1 MLGKRLNLNITP
13 FLSQRRGPGAPRAVC
28 GGRNFRVNNRKKS
41 DRSVVAGIQSEE
53 RNLRVVCTKTK
64 DDDRTAM
71 ASRIM
76 RTKLMMMVVVVDVL
90 ALAAMRWCLDYRRSD
105 KETLLL

>member
-1 MLGKRLNLNITP
+1 MLEKRLNLNITP
-13 FLSQRRGPGAPRAVC
+13 FLSQRRGPGAPRC

-76 RTKLMMMVVVVDVL
+76 RTTVMMTVVVL
-90 ALAAMRWCLDYRRSD
+90 AVAAMRWCLDYRRSD